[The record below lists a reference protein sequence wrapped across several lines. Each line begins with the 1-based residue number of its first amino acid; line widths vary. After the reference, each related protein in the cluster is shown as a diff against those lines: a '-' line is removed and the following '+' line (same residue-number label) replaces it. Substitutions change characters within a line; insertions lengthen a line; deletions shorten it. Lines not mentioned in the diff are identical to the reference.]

1 MLSDLEG
8 TMWVIGVLLYGS
20 GLRLEECLE
29 LTLGVEEPGRPTDD
43 SSARPVSRATTV
55 QQRRTLAARH
65 ARHTKPRAKEPHES
79 KSLPARASSWV
90 WTLVA
95 DPILAAIL
103 AATFCHGSGGAA
115 AIYAGLH
122 EAWLV
127 LRSALRGFDHV
138 HTLRERELAACA

>member
-1 MLSDLEG
+1 MGHRCPAVRLRPPA
-8 TMWVIGVLLYGS
+8 GVVS
-20 GLRLEECLE
+20 RADARS
-29 LTLGVEEPGRPTDD
+29 EEPGRPTDD

-65 ARHTKPRAKEPHES
+65 ACHTKPRAKESHES

-127 LRSALRGFDHV
+127 LRSAPCEGSITSTTAARTRVGRLRV
-138 HTLRERELAACA
+138 TS